1 MTILTHTS
9 TPVVRCPAAI
19 ETLDNR
25 TLPYTTV
32 TCTHSEVLIDDK
44 ENSPITT
51 HFSLI
56 NSAIYHHTTGGQI
69 KINFGCAIVRL

>member
-32 TCTHSEVLIDDK
+32 TLVSRCQTSFLSAGRYRFQYKRPERALILK
-44 ENSPITT
+44 AITP
-51 HFSLI
+51 
-56 NSAIYHHTTGGQI
+56 
-69 KINFGCAIVRL
+69 CA

>member
-51 HFSLI
+51 HFPSLT
-56 NSAIYHHTTGGQI
+56 APFTTTQQEA
-69 KINFGCAIVRL
+69 K